1 MRSLLISPLIAL
13 SFAASVFAAPPIQND
28 APALPPANFAR
39 DAALNVARDAPDAPA
54 SPAKD
59 PEVKGETKKDPV
71 TDGADSGPKGTVF
84 NGVNVPPITEL
95 SGTTLDQDI
104 SKGTWLVEFFSPYCH
119 HCKAFAPTWQTLH
132 EFYYTSD
139 PLPASKDSPD
149 SLNSFT
155 RFYDFKFA
163 KLDCV
168 AFGSACSDKN
178 INSFPT
184 VVQFKDGK
192 EVDRKVGALPMK
204 DEVKWIETM
213 LEAIKPGSRQKDGP
227 KLPKVGATSSPDF
240 KGAAIVGPAKE
251 ADAIAEATKS
261 ITSST
266 STKSLL
272 KATKIAKETANPA
285 GTSVPLTA
293 ETFQQKVTTTHDPW
307 FIKFYAPWCH
317 HCQAMAPSWH
327 AMARD
332 MKNKLNIGEV
342 NCEVERRLCKDVNV
356 KGYPTLIYFQGGERI
371 EYEGLRGLGDLIS
384 YANKAVSAGD
394 GVVDVDAAAFEALE
408 KEEEVIFLYFYDH
421 ATTSEDFQA
430 LERLLLS
437 LIGHAKLVKTKDPAL
452 SARYKISTWPRLIVS
467 RDGKPTYY
475 TPLSPRDMRDF
486 RKVLGWMQA
495 NWLPIVPELTSSN
508 ARDIMDHR
516 LVVLAILSRERKEDF
531 VIAKRE
537 LKSAALEWIDKE
549 IQAFQLERQELRDA
563 KQLRIEE
570 AEDRNDQRGLRA
582 AKQIRI
588 DMNEINRKEVGFA
601 WVDGV
606 FWERWLK
613 TTFGIDVKDGEKVVI
628 NDEDNQRYW
637 DLTSTGN
644 PIVPSRVSILETLPK
659 VVASPPKISP
669 KHKNSFFG
677 HLIWTTFYTALE
689 ISALGMMRGQLQWS
703 RAQAVRRTAQF
714 HARPTLR
721 QFQQIRHASSE
732 LKQEVAR
739 NEKIGDARSGLSR
752 VKNLLLGTTIT
763 AVLAFGYLYVTD
775 TRATFHQ
782 WLVPR
787 VLRTLFPD
795 AEDAHKISNKT
806 LKALYSVGLHPR
818 ERGNPDI
825 NGDLK
830 VEVFG
835 HVLDNPIGTSA
846 GLDKNADIPD
856 VVLGFGAGIVEV
868 GGITPRPQEGNPKPR
883 VWRIP
888 SQNALINRYGLNS
901 EGADSVATRLR
912 QRLREF
918 AYAIGLGLDPVAEQS
933 VLDGYAGVPPGSQM
947 PGRLL
952 AVQIAKMKETPDND
966 IDAIAQDYVYCVN
979 QLAKYADILVV
990 NVSSPNTPGLRNLQ
1004 QAAPLTK
1011 ILTAVVDAA
1020 QAADRKTKPAVMV
1033 KVSPD
1038 EDSEEQ
1044 VSGICGAVWASGVDG
1059 IIVGNTTKKRPDALP
1074 AGYLLPQNEQ
1084 SIMLE
1089 TGGYSGPQLF
1099 ERTVALVKKYRATL
1113 DKGPNEAKP
1122 EPKKIEEA
1130 PKQPEKSEFQLE
1142 TEATREKIRQ
1152 QLQQKSNTTQ
1162 SAAPNSL
1169 DAETKASIESSVER
1183 DLKNLKPKTE
1193 AADKDSRDQS
1203 IIQIPE
1209 RHIPSSVSSSSNTT
1223 AAETKAAFSAVEPAL
1238 GAAPDAAEKM
1248 LSSGP
1253 ASSAVSAN
1261 PTKKTSLSTPAS
1273 LNTNKEK
1280 VIFATGGITNGKQ
1293 ALEVLNAGA
1302 SVAMVYTAMVYG
1314 GAGTI
1319 TRIKQEM
1326 REEIHGLPRQLPSSA
1341 PREER

>member
-13 SFAASVFAAPPIQND
+13 SFAASVFAAPPIKAD
-28 APALPPANFAR
+28 APALPPSNFAR
-39 DAALNVARDAPDAPA
+39 DAVLNAARDAPAAPA

-59 PEVKGETKKDPV
+59 PEVKGETIKDPV

-84 NGVNVPPITEL
+84 NGQSVPPIPEL

-139 PLPASKDSPD
+139 PLPASNKESSD

-155 RFYDFKFA
+155 RYYDFKFA
-163 KLDCV
+163 KIDCV
-168 AFGSACSDKN
+168 AFGSACSDHN

-192 EVDRKVGALPMK
+192 EVERKVGALPMK
-204 DEVKWIETM
+204 DEVKWIESM
-213 LEAIKPGSRQKDGP
+213 LETIKPGSRQKDGP
-227 KLPKVGATSSPDF
+227 KLPKVGANSSPDF
-240 KGAAIVGPAKE
+240 KGAAVVGPAKE

-261 ITSST
+261 TTSTT

-293 ETFQQKVTTTHDPW
+293 ETFQQRVTTTHDPW

-332 MKNKLNIGEV
+332 MKGKLNVGEV

-356 KGYPTLIYFQGGERI
+356 KGYPTLIYFQAGERI

-384 YANKAVSAGD
+384 YASKAVSAGD

-408 KEEEVIFLYFYDH
+408 KDEEVIFLYFYDH

-516 LVVLAILSRERKEDF
+516 LVVLAILNRERKEDF
-531 VIAKRE
+531 VIARRE

-588 DMNEINRKEVGFA
+588 DMNEIDRKEVGFA

-677 HLIWTTFYTALE
+677 HLIWTVRSGM
-689 ISALGMMRGQLQWS
+689 SAHPLITLGLVIGLLVGASIWGRGLI
-703 RAQAVRRTAQF
+703 RRGKAFGNTGSF
-714 HARPTLR
+714 FT
-721 QFQQIRHASSE
+721 
-732 LKQEVAR
+732 VG
-739 NEKIGDARSGLSR
+739 NEKDG
-752 VKNLLLGTTIT
+752 LLG
-763 AVLAFGYLYVTD
+763 
-775 TRATFHQ
+775 
-782 WLVPR
+782 
-787 VLRTLFPD
+787 
-795 AEDAHKISNKT
+795 
-806 LKALYSVGLHPR
+806 
-818 ERGNPDI
+818 
-825 NGDLK
+825 
-830 VEVFG
+830 
-835 HVLDNPIGTSA
+835 
-846 GLDKNADIPD
+846 
-856 VVLGFGAGIVEV
+856 GA
-868 GGITPRPQEGNPKPR
+868 
-883 VWRIP
+883 
-888 SQNALINRYGLNS
+888 
-901 EGADSVATRLR
+901 
-912 QRLREF
+912 
-918 AYAIGLGLDPVAEQS
+918 
-933 VLDGYAGVPPGSQM
+933 
-947 PGRLL
+947 
-952 AVQIAKMKETPDND
+952 
-966 IDAIAQDYVYCVN
+966 
-979 QLAKYADILVV
+979 
-990 NVSSPNTPGLRNLQ
+990 
-1004 QAAPLTK
+1004 
-1011 ILTAVVDAA
+1011 
-1020 QAADRKTKPAVMV
+1020 
-1033 KVSPD
+1033 
-1038 EDSEEQ
+1038 
-1044 VSGICGAVWASGVDG
+1044 
-1059 IIVGNTTKKRPDALP
+1059 
-1074 AGYLLPQNEQ
+1074 
-1084 SIMLE
+1084 
-1089 TGGYSGPQLF
+1089 
-1099 ERTVALVKKYRATL
+1099 
-1113 DKGPNEAKP
+1113 
-1122 EPKKIEEA
+1122 
-1130 PKQPEKSEFQLE
+1130 
-1142 TEATREKIRQ
+1142 
-1152 QLQQKSNTTQ
+1152 
-1162 SAAPNSL
+1162 
-1169 DAETKASIESSVER
+1169 
-1183 DLKNLKPKTE
+1183 
-1193 AADKDSRDQS
+1193 
-1203 IIQIPE
+1203 
-1209 RHIPSSVSSSSNTT
+1209 
-1223 AAETKAAFSAVEPAL
+1223 
-1238 GAAPDAAEKM
+1238 
-1248 LSSGP
+1248 
-1253 ASSAVSAN
+1253 
-1261 PTKKTSLSTPAS
+1261 
-1273 LNTNKEK
+1273 
-1280 VIFATGGITNGKQ
+1280 ATGGK
-1293 ALEVLNAGA
+1293 VD
-1302 SVAMVYTAMVYG
+1302 
-1314 GAGTI
+1314 
-1319 TRIKQEM
+1319 
-1326 REEIHGLPRQLPSSA
+1326 
-1341 PREER
+1341 

>member
-28 APALPPANFAR
+28 APALPPPNFAG
-39 DAALNVARDAPDAPA
+39 DAALNVPRDAPDAPA

-119 HCKAFAPTWQTLH
+119 HCKSFAPTWQTLH

-204 DEVKWIETM
+204 DEVKWIEPM

-240 KGAAIVGPAKE
+240 KGAAVVGPAKE

-261 ITSST
+261 TTSST

-437 LIGHAKLVKTKDPAL
+437 LIGHAKLVKTNDPAL

-570 AEDRNDQRGLRA
+570 AEDRNDQRGLRS

-677 HLIWTTFYTALE
+677 HLIWT
-689 ISALGMMRGQLQWS
+689 
-703 RAQAVRRTAQF
+703 
-714 HARPTLR
+714 
-721 QFQQIRHASSE
+721 FQQIRHASSE

-763 AVLAFGYLYVTD
+763 AILAFGYLYVTD

-818 ERGNPDI
+818 ERGNPDV

-1142 TEATREKIRQ
+1142 TEAMKEKIRQ
-1152 QLQQKSNTTQ
+1152 QLQQKSDTTQ

-1193 AADKDSRDQS
+1193 AADKNSRDQS

-1209 RHIPSSVSSSSNTT
+1209 RHIPSSVSSSSDTT

-1238 GAAPDAAEKM
+1238 GAVPDAAEKM

-1261 PTKKTSLSTPAS
+1261 STKKTSLSAPAS

>member
-1 MRSLLISPLIAL
+1 MRSFLISPLIAL
-13 SFAASVFAAPPIQND
+13 SFAASVLAAPPVQND

-39 DAALNVARDAPDAPA
+39 DTALNVARDAPHAPA

-104 SKGTWLVEFFSPYCH
+104 AKGTWLVEFFSPYCH

-213 LEAIKPGSRQKDGP
+213 LEAIKPGSRQRDGP

-240 KGAAIVGPAKE
+240 KGAAVVGPAKE

-261 ITSST
+261 TTSST

-677 HLIWTTFYTALE
+677 HLIWTVRSGM
-689 ISALGMMRGQLQWS
+689 SAHPLITLGLVIGMLVGVSIWGRGLI
-703 RAQAVRRTAQF
+703 RRGKAFGNTGSF
-714 HARPTLR
+714 FT
-721 QFQQIRHASSE
+721 IGG
-732 LKQEVAR
+732 
-739 NEKIGDARSGLSR
+739 NEKDG
-752 VKNLLLGTTIT
+752 LLG
-763 AVLAFGYLYVTD
+763 
-775 TRATFHQ
+775 
-782 WLVPR
+782 
-787 VLRTLFPD
+787 
-795 AEDAHKISNKT
+795 
-806 LKALYSVGLHPR
+806 
-818 ERGNPDI
+818 
-825 NGDLK
+825 
-830 VEVFG
+830 
-835 HVLDNPIGTSA
+835 
-846 GLDKNADIPD
+846 
-856 VVLGFGAGIVEV
+856 GA
-868 GGITPRPQEGNPKPR
+868 
-883 VWRIP
+883 
-888 SQNALINRYGLNS
+888 
-901 EGADSVATRLR
+901 
-912 QRLREF
+912 
-918 AYAIGLGLDPVAEQS
+918 
-933 VLDGYAGVPPGSQM
+933 
-947 PGRLL
+947 
-952 AVQIAKMKETPDND
+952 
-966 IDAIAQDYVYCVN
+966 
-979 QLAKYADILVV
+979 
-990 NVSSPNTPGLRNLQ
+990 
-1004 QAAPLTK
+1004 
-1011 ILTAVVDAA
+1011 
-1020 QAADRKTKPAVMV
+1020 
-1033 KVSPD
+1033 
-1038 EDSEEQ
+1038 
-1044 VSGICGAVWASGVDG
+1044 
-1059 IIVGNTTKKRPDALP
+1059 
-1074 AGYLLPQNEQ
+1074 
-1084 SIMLE
+1084 
-1089 TGGYSGPQLF
+1089 
-1099 ERTVALVKKYRATL
+1099 
-1113 DKGPNEAKP
+1113 
-1122 EPKKIEEA
+1122 
-1130 PKQPEKSEFQLE
+1130 
-1142 TEATREKIRQ
+1142 
-1152 QLQQKSNTTQ
+1152 
-1162 SAAPNSL
+1162 
-1169 DAETKASIESSVER
+1169 
-1183 DLKNLKPKTE
+1183 
-1193 AADKDSRDQS
+1193 
-1203 IIQIPE
+1203 
-1209 RHIPSSVSSSSNTT
+1209 
-1223 AAETKAAFSAVEPAL
+1223 
-1238 GAAPDAAEKM
+1238 
-1248 LSSGP
+1248 
-1253 ASSAVSAN
+1253 
-1261 PTKKTSLSTPAS
+1261 
-1273 LNTNKEK
+1273 
-1280 VIFATGGITNGKQ
+1280 ATGGK
-1293 ALEVLNAGA
+1293 VD
-1302 SVAMVYTAMVYG
+1302 
-1314 GAGTI
+1314 
-1319 TRIKQEM
+1319 
-1326 REEIHGLPRQLPSSA
+1326 
-1341 PREER
+1341 

>member
-677 HLIWTTFYTALE
+677 HLIWT
-689 ISALGMMRGQLQWS
+689 Q
-703 RAQAVRRTAQF
+703 V
-714 HARPTLR
+714 
-721 QFQQIRHASSE
+721 RHASSE

-856 VVLGFGAGIVEV
+856 VVFGFGAGIVEV

-1142 TEATREKIRQ
+1142 TEAMREKIRQ
-1152 QLQQKSNTTQ
+1152 QLQQKSDSTQ

-1238 GAAPDAAEKM
+1238 GAAPDAAEKV

-1341 PREER
+1341 SREER